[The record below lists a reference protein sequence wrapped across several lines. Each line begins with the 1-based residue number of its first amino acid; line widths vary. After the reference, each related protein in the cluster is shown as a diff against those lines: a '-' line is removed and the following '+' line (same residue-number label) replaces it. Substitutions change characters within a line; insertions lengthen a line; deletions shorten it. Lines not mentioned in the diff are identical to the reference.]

1 MGLFI
6 STIAQDLPMTSSA
19 AYVCFLKRKK
29 VKRFRLPIKEWTL
42 TPAKFQ
48 CIIRFYSHSSG
59 FKITLQTVNAVLN
72 TWLEYMYDQIS
83 QLSTWPHRDRILE
96 TMPEDFEQD
105 FPNTFAILD
114 LIELRCEES
123 DIVDPVTV
131 TPVNTLKS
139 LIACD
144 PRGVVMYVSD
154 LFPGSWS
161 GQEIFH
167 NCDLEKM
174 LRGCIQCG

>member
-1 MGLFI
+1 MDIDSSKIPVHNQILL
-6 STIAQDLPMTSSA
+6 TLMKLRLNMKNKDLA
-19 AYVCFLKRKK
+19 
-29 VKRFRLPIKEWTL
+29 
-42 TPAKFQ
+42 
-48 CIIRFYSHSSG
+48 SG

-114 LIELRCEES
+114 MIELRCEES

-161 GQEIFH
+161 GQDIFH
-167 NCDLEKM
+167 NCDLEKL
-174 LRGCIQCG
+174 LRGCI